1 MTNLTIA
8 EIERELRGVFVDE
21 RRYSEFQRE
30 IREDVKKIEEGQ
42 RRLLWG
48 LITVLVGIVVQ
59 VVQGVVQSGALP

>member
-30 IREDVKKIEEGQ
+30 IREDLKKIEDGQ
-42 RRLLWG
+42 RRMLWG

-59 VVQGVVQSGALP
+59 VVLGVLQSGALP